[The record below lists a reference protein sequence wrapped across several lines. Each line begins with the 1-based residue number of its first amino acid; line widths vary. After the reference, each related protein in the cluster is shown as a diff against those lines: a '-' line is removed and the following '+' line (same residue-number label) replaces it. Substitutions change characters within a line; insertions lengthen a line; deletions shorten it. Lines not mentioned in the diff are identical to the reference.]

1 MHTPSIQNKVHTADE
16 DSRVPAATDIFCE
29 VKIGEAEKMAPGGQ
43 NYVMHALWHWY
54 EGKHKKMN
62 HSINLGEGRK
72 KK

>member
-43 NYVMHALWHWY
+43 NYVMHAL
-54 EGKHKKMN
+54 
-62 HSINLGEGRK
+62 
-72 KK
+72 